1 MNVSRK
7 KKVLIFLVWYGM
19 GGSTIY
25 ISQYVSYL
33 VSNNYKVYI
42 VCRKRDKGSNYLKD
56 LGANPIYVHFPF
68 ALNFTALD
76 EFNNSLKKHIIDII
90 KLFGGFF
97 LSLSLLLIYRPNI
110 VIIGEFNEIP
120 VLLSSS
126 LFRNKTICLFQ
137 TSISKKNWKRFILF
151 KLLKKINH
159 LVGITDL
166 HAEEIPLKDKL
177 LIIPNIYIDFD
188 LRGANNIIENLEIGN
203 NQIILFVGGISR
215 IKGTIHFIKL
225 ALELLK
231 LRNDIS
237 FIILGR
243 YHKRFK
249 TKYAIGIDD
258 SDFTYNEEIF
268 KIIGNYLDT
277 KFKFLGEVD
286 NVGQIMKQ
294 AALLINTNIYPHFS
308 RPIVEAW
315 ANKVPVISHEDE
327 FTRNMSH
334 HNDSIKFI
342 EVGKYEKN
350 ANVIKDLLN
359 NKIEKDQLIRAGYY
373 NYLNYYSLDSIKEKL
388 HIIFNE

>member
-1 MNVSRK
+1 
-7 KKVLIFLVWYGM
+7 M

-42 VCRKRDKGSNYLKD
+42 VCRKRDKGSNYLKV
-56 LGANPIYVHFPF
+56 LGANLIYVHFPF

-97 LSLSLLLIYRPNI
+97 LSLSLLLIHRPNI

-137 TSISKKNWKRFILF
+137 TSISKRKWKRFILF

-159 LVGITDL
+159 LVGITDF
-166 HAEEIPLKDKL
+166 HAEEIPYKDKL
-177 LIIPNIYIDFD
+177 LIIPNIYIDID
-188 LRGANNIIENLEIGN
+188 LHGASNAIEDLEIGN
-203 NQIILFVGGISR
+203 NQVILFVGGINR
-215 IKGTIHFIKL
+215 IKGTIDFITL

-231 LRNDIS
+231 LRNDIC

-243 YHKRFK
+243 FHRRFR
-249 TKYAIGIDD
+249 TKYAVGIDD
-258 SDFTYNEEIF
+258 SDLTYNEQIF
-268 KIIGNYLDT
+268 KIIGNHLDT

-286 NVGQIMKQ
+286 NVVQIMKQ
-294 AALLINTNIYPHFS
+294 ADLLINTNIYPHFS

-315 ANKVPVISHEDE
+315 ANKVPVISYEDL

-334 HNDSIKFI
+334 YSDSIKFI
-342 EVGKYEKN
+342 EEGNYEKN
-350 ANVIKDLLN
+350 ANLINDLLN
-359 NKIEKDQLIRAGYY
+359 SKKEKDQLIRAGYD
-373 NYLNYYSLDSIKEKL
+373 NYLNHYSLDSIKEKL
-388 HIIFNE
+388 HNIFQSIE